1 MKRQNTYEGD
11 QQHQLLSKV
20 LLDTINE
27 GFVLLNEEYKI
38 IDCNQY
44 ICKLL
49 CIDDIVSISITEFL
63 SDDSKIVFQNL
74 RNDLIVKKT
83 NEYSI
88 SLLDSDKHTI
98 PCKITEV
105 LIDNHSNIEAYSL
118 LMISENVHFQELEKE
133 SQTGT
138 NDINE
143 LSTKCKSLEQTVESL
158 QNSMME
164 LEVSQDNALF
174 ELSISQNEIIEQRDN
189 LEVALNDL
197 KNAENKISSII
208 HCMPDAVL
216 VVDKNGIVVA
226 WNMAMEK
233 LTGIKAADMLG
244 KGDYEYAVP
253 FYGTKRKILVDLMFE
268 ADEIL
273 MNSYLNISHD
283 GEIIRGEIFT
293 SLLGNEGLYL
303 QGSASAL
310 NDMNENVIGAIE
322 IIRDITAR
330 VKADEKILEQ
340 QKEMATINVE
350 LRQTMEELTTQRDM
364 LADKTTMLAETLD
377 QLEKSQ
383 HKLVESA
390 KMVALGQL
398 IAGVAHE
405 INTPLGAIRSS
416 VTNISESLEN
426 ILSSLPNFFD
436 LLDNNDKKHFNSL
449 LDRSIKSKITITSK
463 EERTFK
469 RTILSMLDNE
479 GINQADDYA
488 DTLVDM
494 GIYDGIEELIPFLKS
509 GKSDD
514 VLQMAYKVSG
524 VLRSSRTIN
533 IAIER
538 ASKIVFALKNFTHFN
553 QTGEMVKAN
562 IIESLEIVLTLYYNQ
577 IKQGVALIKRFDE
590 GIIDIMCFPDELNQV
605 WTNLIYNALQAMQNS
620 GTLEV
625 DISKNG
631 NTVVVAITDSG
642 CGIPEEIK
650 DKIFM
655 PFFTTKPQGEGS
667 GLGLDIVKRIIEKHF
682 GQIQFESVPGR
693 TTFKVTLP
701 INI

>member
-1 MKRQNTYEGD
+1 MKRQNTYERD

-27 GFVLLNEEYKI
+27 GFILLDEQYKI

-44 ICKLL
+44 ICTLL
-49 CIDDIVSISITEFL
+49 HKEDVHSFSITDFL
-63 SDDSKIVFQNL
+63 SDDSKRIFQNH
-74 RNDLIVKKT
+74 RNDLIDKKT
-83 NEYSI
+83 IEYSI
-88 SLLDSDKHTI
+88 SFIDSDKHTI
-98 PCKITEV
+98 PCKTTEV
-105 LIDNHSNIEAYSL
+105 LVDNHSNINAYSL
-118 LMISENVHFQELEKE
+118 LIIGEKIHFQDTE
-133 SQTGT
+133 
-138 NDINE
+138 E
-143 LSTKCKSLEQTVESL
+143 LSVKCKSLEQTVENL
-158 QNSMME
+158 QNTLME

-233 LTGIKAADMLG
+233 LTGIKAIDMLG

-268 ADEIL
+268 PNEVL
-273 MNSYLNISHD
+273 MNTYQNMSHD
-283 GEIIRGEIFT
+283 GEIMRGEIFT
-293 SLLGNEGLYL
+293 SLLGKEGLYL

-310 NDMNENVIGAIE
+310 KDMHDNVIGAIE

-350 LRQTMEELTTQRDM
+350 LRQTMEELTTQRDI

-383 HKLVESA
+383 DKLIESA

-416 VTNISESLEN
+416 VSNISDSLEN
-426 ILSSLPNFFD
+426 VLSSLPNFFD
-436 LLDNNDKKHFNSL
+436 SLDNNDKMHFNSL
-449 LDRSIKSKITITSK
+449 LNRSIKTKITITSK
-463 EERTFK
+463 EERTYK
-469 RTILSMLDNE
+469 RSIMSMLEDE
-479 GINQADDYA
+479 GIDKADDYA

-494 GIYDGIEELIPFLKS
+494 GIYDGVEDLIPFLKS
-509 GKSDD
+509 EKSED
-514 VLQMAYKVSG
+514 VLQMAYNVSG

-538 ASKIVFALKNFTHFN
+538 ASKIVFALKNFSHFN

-577 IKQGVALIKRFDE
+577 IKQGVTLIKRFDE
-590 GIIDIMCFPDELNQV
+590 GVFDIMCFPDELNQV
-605 WTNLIYNALQAMQNS
+605 WTNLVYNALQAMQNS

-631 NTVVVAITDSG
+631 SQVIVAITDSG

-650 DKIFM
+650 EKIFM

-667 GLGLDIVKRIIEKHF
+667 GLGLDIVKRIVEKHA
-682 GQIQFESVPGR
+682 GQIQFDSVPGR

-701 INI
+701 INNV